1 MGWLTRSCEL
11 FAGNIEADEEGV
23 AIINITDKL
32 IALIGPMSVIG
43 RSVVVA
49 GKEDDLGKVSHQY
62 HTCRASHRVPSQLA
76 VVLRPLR
83 VAKSC
88 H

>member
-1 MGWLTRSCEL
+1 MSWLTRSCEL

-49 GKEDDLGKVSHQY
+49 GKEDDLGKVSQQY
-62 HTCRASHRVPSQLA
+62 HTCRASHRVPLHPA
-76 VVLRPLR
+76 VVFHPLR
-83 VAKSC
+83 VGKNC